1 MYEFENQAAYEYDTV
16 QMKLAF
22 NTFMAG
28 VKSSAV
34 TEYDNLLN
42 KRSRDGWE
50 LVSSTFVADV
60 SGGILVTFR
69 KLRRVQEQAAAADSD
84 FDGPR

>member
-16 QMKLAF
+16 QLKLAF
-22 NTFMAG
+22 NVFAAG
-28 VKSSAV
+28 VKSAALA
-34 TEYDNLLN
+34 EYDSLLN

-69 KLRRVQEQAAAADSD
+69 KLRRVQEQAAAAESD
-84 FDGPR
+84 FDSPR